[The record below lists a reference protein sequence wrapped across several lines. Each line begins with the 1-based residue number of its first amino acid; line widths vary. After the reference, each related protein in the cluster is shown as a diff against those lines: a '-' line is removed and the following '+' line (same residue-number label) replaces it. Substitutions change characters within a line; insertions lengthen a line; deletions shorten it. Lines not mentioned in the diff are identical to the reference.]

1 MACALRRLFLRWVYS
16 LRATEVKQVVVLGAT
31 GSIGLSTLDVLNR
44 HTDRFNLH
52 TITANRSVEK
62 MLELVL
68 AYEPRQAIMACPD
81 AAEELASRLPV
92 ESPTR
97 VLGGEQALID
107 AASASDV
114 DVVMAAIVGF
124 AGLRPTLAAAKHGKR
139 LLLANKEALVSAG
152 GVFMEAARAGGATL
166 LPIDSEH
173 NAMFQCI
180 PANSRGRPYTA
191 GVEKIL
197 LTASGGPF
205 RGRSRSELAG
215 VTPEQACAHP
225 NWSMGR
231 KISVDSATLL
241 NKGLELAE
249 ACWLFDCTPDDIDV
263 VVHPQS
269 IIHSLVRYDDGSVLA
284 QLGNPDM
291 RTPIAY
297 GLSWP
302 ERIDAGVSP
311 LDLISLAQLDFE
323 APDLDAFPC
332 LRLAQ
337 EAITQPGGMCVL
349 NAANEIAVAAFL
361 EGQLTFTGIDKV
373 IAHTLEKVPSV
384 EPENLE
390 GVEALDGRARVCA
403 QERVEQLERDTGG
416 V

>member
-1 MACALRRLFLRWVYS
+1 MD
-16 LRATEVKQVVVLGAT
+16 QVLILGAT
-31 GSIGLSTLDVLNR
+31 GSIGLSTLDVLER
-44 HTDRFNLH
+44 HPDRFSVH
-52 TITANRSVEK
+52 TLTANRSVEK
-62 MLELVL
+62 MLELVVKHQ
-68 AYEPRQAIMACPD
+68 PKCAIMACPEA
-81 AAEELASRLPV
+81 AAELEARLP
-92 ESPTR
+92 SSSGTA
-97 VLGGEQALID
+97 VLSGQNALQEV
-107 AASASDV
+107 ASAPEI

-124 AGLRPTLAAAKHGKR
+124 AGLRPTLAAARHGKR

-152 GVFMEAARAGGATL
+152 RVFMEAARAGGAIL

-180 PANSRGRPYTA
+180 PANPLGHPEMAS
-191 GVEKIL
+191 VEKIL

-205 RGRSRSELAG
+205 RGRSRDDLNA

-249 ACWLFDCTPDDIDV
+249 ACWLFDCMPSDIDV

-269 IIHSLVRYDDGSVLA
+269 IIHSLVRFTDGSVLA

-302 ERIDAGVSP
+302 DRIEAGVAP
-311 LDLISLAQLDFE
+311 LDLVDVARLDFQ

-337 EAITQPGGMCVL
+337 EAITVPGGMCIL
-349 NAANEIAVAAFL
+349 NAANEVAVAAFL
-361 EGQLTFTGIDKV
+361 SGRIPFTAIDLV
-373 IAHTLEKVPSV
+373 IEHSLSSVPAG
-384 EPENLE
+384 EPQDL
-390 GVEALDGRARVCA
+390 GAVEALDHDARSCATDHVERLCRASV
-403 QERVEQLERDTGG
+403 GG
-416 V
+416 

>member
-1 MACALRRLFLRWVYS
+1 MQ
-16 LRATEVKQVVVLGAT
+16 ATEVKQVVVLGAT
-31 GSIGLSTLDVLNR
+31 GSIGLSTLDVLKR
-44 HTDRFNLH
+44 HADRFSLH
-52 TITANRSVEK
+52 TITAYRSVDK
-62 MLELVL
+62 MLELIL
-68 AYEPRQAIMACPD
+68 AYEPVQAIMACPD
-81 AAEELASRLPV
+81 AAEQLASRLPA

-97 VLGGEQALID
+97 ILGGEQALVD
-107 AASASDV
+107 AASDSDV

-124 AGLRPTLAAAKHGKR
+124 AGLRPTLAAAEHGKR

-152 GVFMEAARAGGATL
+152 RVFMEATRSGGATL

-180 PANSRGRPYTA
+180 PANNRGRPETA

-205 RGRSRSELAG
+205 RGRPRSELLG

-249 ACWLFDCTPDDIDV
+249 ACWLFDCTPGDIDV

-302 ERIDAGVSP
+302 ERIDAGVAP
-311 LDLISLAQLDFE
+311 LDLVSVAKLDFE
-323 APDLDAFPC
+323 APDLEAFPC

-337 EAITQPGGMCVL
+337 EAITQPGGMCIL

-361 EGQLTFTGIDKV
+361 AGGLGFTGIDNV
-373 IAHTLEKVPSV
+373 IAHALENVSGD
-384 EPENLE
+384 EPNNLE
-390 GVEALDGRARVCA
+390 AVEALDGRARACA
-403 QERVEQLERDTGG
+403 QERIEQLEHDTRG